1 MQKMIFLF
9 LVSITTIF
17 TILQALGN
25 VTSSVISTSPEGMT
39 SLQKAS
45 KEQIGK
51 IRIPNTEINDIIVQT
66 IDNEFYLNHN
76 AMNQWDKNGA
86 IFLDYR
92 NEQNDKKLLI
102 YGHNSKE
109 KTAPFKELEKYLDKN
124 FFTENPY
131 IELTFQDQSYIYQI
145 FSIMIVKE
153 DEYRHTK
160 LSFQKNEYEEHLSWL
175 KENSIYNTNINLTKK
190 DRILI
195 LQTCYYEPENS
206 YLLVNAKGV

>member
-1 MQKMIFLF
+1 
-9 LVSITTIF
+9 
-17 TILQALGN
+17 
-25 VTSSVISTSPEGMT
+25 
-39 SLQKAS
+39 
-45 KEQIGK
+45 
-51 IRIPNTEINDIIVQT
+51 
-66 IDNEFYLNHN
+66 
-76 AMNQWDKNGA
+76 MNQWDKNGA